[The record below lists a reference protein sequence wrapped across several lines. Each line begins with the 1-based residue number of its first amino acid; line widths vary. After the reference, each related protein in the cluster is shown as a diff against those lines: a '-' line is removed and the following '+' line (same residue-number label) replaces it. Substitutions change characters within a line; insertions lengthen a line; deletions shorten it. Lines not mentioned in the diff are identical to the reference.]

1 VKCPIEKPGTP
12 EELVHHGIKGMHWG
26 VRKESGT
33 SSPSSASDKSA
44 SRKETA
50 KKVAI
55 GTGVLVAV
63 AGTAFV
69 AYKLNQSG
77 KLPISSIAKSAAKST
92 PAVEKAI
99 QEPTSVIHF
108 ARGKNKGLHF
118 LKQGGTPDHFNV
130 WDKTLGPHAHS
141 NAREIFEKH
150 PGGLI
155 AARFPDPG
163 KRVDFSGR
171 PILHE
176 VVIPKSMS
184 PGINNLDDV
193 RNKIWPHLKDSYD
206 TMYKASEE
214 RR

>member
-44 SRKETA
+44 ARRATV

-63 AGTAFV
+63 AGSAYV

-77 KLPISSIAKSAAKST
+77 KLPISSVAKSAAKST
-92 PAVEKAI
+92 PAVKKII
-99 QEPTSVIHF
+99 QEPTDVIHF
-108 ARGKNKGLHF
+108 ARGKHKGLHF
-118 LKQGGTPDHFNV
+118 LNKGGTPDFFNV
-130 WDKTLGPHAHS
+130 WDKTLGQHANS
-141 NAREIFEKH
+141 SAREIFEKH
-150 PGGLI
+150 SSGMI
-155 AARFPDPG
+155 AARFPDPA
-163 KRVDFSGR
+163 GR
-171 PILHE
+171 FDHAGRGIDHE
-176 VVIPKSMS
+176 VIIPKIMAA
-184 PGINNLDDV
+184 GVNNLDDV

-206 TMYKASEE
+206 AMYKASEE